1 MIQNLQIK
9 RREKLKLK
17 MEQSNNLSEFS
28 LIFKYALKD
37 LSRNYKKLSSIIVT
51 LFISLFILSA
61 IFTIEDSLKK
71 ELNDNAKALLG
82 GDLEIDYNRNQGNL
96 RLVDRVK
103 EFSTISQMIEFSTMV
118 STTNREKNKSLF
130 TRIKTVDTKYPLYG
144 TVEYEP
150 VGAFDRMHNEANT
163 VLINQSLS
171 KNLNL
176 KINDQ
181 VNVQDQLFTV
191 IGIVKSVPDVS
202 GFVAFGDWA
211 LAGEQTLEILKLN
224 GIGSFLNYEY
234 KVKFN
239 ENDDPK
245 KIKQR
250 IESIFK
256 EDQKVKLRYPE
267 NSASGL
273 KRIINNF
280 SQFLSLV
287 SISAMLIAGIGIA
300 NTLLS
305 FINQNNM
312 SIAVRK
318 AVGFYS
324 GNIKTLY
331 YLQLLILL
339 FVITALAY
347 GFSFLIV
354 PIVDQYLSDG
364 LGLNIL
370 PLFSFVNFVK
380 IFLVGLLVLVIFSI
394 PTINSIDQ
402 IKASNL
408 FRNVFQNLEFYY
420 TKKSIAFS
428 LILLSIL
435 VLIFSLGSENPTY
448 SLGYFAAFF
457 LCLGVFFLLSKLI
470 IFFLKKYKST
480 QIISLKVSIKNITQS
495 KSITPITVM
504 SLGLGVTLLLTLA
517 LVGTNFKRE
526 IAKSIPDIAPDYFFV
541 GIQKGERDIFETN
554 IFNMDPKAKI
564 EVVPMVSSGIIKING
579 VNPNTYIKS
588 DNDSYWVIGSDR
600 RSSWVDEV
608 PKDNPLTDGEWWD
621 LTKPNKLQ
629 ISLDAKVARDFK
641 INLGDVFTLNIY
653 GREIEGNIVN
663 FREVNYRDLSINFAM
678 LFNPQFANNI
688 PHEYLATAK
697 FDNIEKFNEISMLET
712 LPSLSMI
719 KIADYLNKVTSVL
732 NKVFIAVTLIS
743 AITIVIGLIVI
754 SSAIMVQGKVK
765 EFQNLVFK
773 ILGFSKKD
781 IILSSII
788 EFIIIFKSV
797 ILIAIFFAVIAS
809 KFIMENIFELIWKF
823 DFDVLIKLS
832 FSIGF
837 VTLILIMLT
846 NLKYLNPK
854 VYPIIRNQ

>member
-1 MIQNLQIK
+1 M
-9 RREKLKLK
+9 EKL
-17 MEQSNNLSEFS
+17 NNPSEIN

-37 LSRNYKKLSSIIVT
+37 LSRNYKKLSSIIIT

-82 GDLEIDYNRNQGNL
+82 GDLEIDYNRNEGNL
-96 RLVDRVK
+96 KLVNQVK
-103 EFSTISQMIEFSTMV
+103 EFATICQMIEFSTMV
-118 STTNREKNKSLF
+118 STIDRDKNKSLF

-144 TVEYEP
+144 EVDYEP
-150 VGAFDRMHNEANT
+150 AGAFDRMHNEPNT
-163 VLINQSLS
+163 LLINESLS

-176 KINDQ
+176 KIDDKIK
-181 VNVQDQLFTV
+181 VQNQLFTI

-211 LAGEQTLEILKLN
+211 LAGDQTLEILKLN

-239 ENDDPK
+239 EADDAAKIEK
-245 KIKQR
+245 KI
-250 IESIFK
+250 ENIFK
-256 EDQKVKLRYPE
+256 DDQKVKLRYPE

-339 FVITALAY
+339 LVITTLAY
-347 GFSFLIV
+347 GSSFLIV

-364 LGLNIL
+364 LGLNVS
-370 PLFSFVNFVK
+370 PVFSFFNFIK

-394 PTINSIDQ
+394 PTISSIDQ
-402 IKASNL
+402 VRASNL

-420 TKKSIAFS
+420 SKKSTALS

-435 VLIFSLGSENPTY
+435 VLLFSFGSERPIY
-448 SLGYFAAFF
+448 SIGYFAAFF
-457 LCLGVFFLLSKLI
+457 VCLIVFFLLSKI
-470 IFFLKKYKST
+470 IIYFLKKFKST
-480 QIISLKVSIKNITQS
+480 SNISLKVSIKNITQT
-495 KSITPITVM
+495 KSITPITIM

-517 LVGTNFKRE
+517 LVGTNFQRE

-541 GIQKGERDIFETN
+541 GIQKGEKEIFEKN
-554 IFNMDPKAKI
+554 ILNMDSNAKI

-579 VNPNTYIKS
+579 VNPNTYIKP

-600 RSSWVDEV
+600 RSSWVEDV
-608 PKDNPLTDGEWWD
+608 PEDNPITEGEWWD
-621 LTKPNKLQ
+621 LTKPDQLQ
-629 ISLDAKVARDFK
+629 ISLDAEVAK
-641 INLGDVFTLNIY
+641 NLNINLGDVFTLNIY
-653 GREIEGNIVN
+653 GREIDGEIVN
-663 FREVNYRDLSINFAM
+663 FRAVDYRDLSINFAM

-697 FDNIEKFNEISMLET
+697 FETIEKFDETSMLDV

-719 KIADYLNKVTSVL
+719 KIADYLSKVTDVL

-743 AITIVIGLIVI
+743 AVTIIIGLIVI

-765 EFQNLVFK
+765 EYQNLVFK
-773 ILGFSKKD
+773 ILGFSKKEV
-781 IILSSII
+781 ILSSLI

-797 ILIAIFFAVIAS
+797 ILIAILFAVIAS
-809 KFIMENIFELIWKF
+809 KFIMENIFELVWAF
-823 DFDVLIKLS
+823 DLKVLIYLG
-832 FSIGF
+832 FSIGS
-837 VTLILIMLT
+837 VTLFLIMLT

-854 VYPIIRNQ
+854 VYPLIRNQ

>member
-1 MIQNLQIK
+1 M
-9 RREKLKLK
+9 EKL
-17 MEQSNNLSEFS
+17 NNLSELN

-37 LSRNYKKLSSIIVT
+37 LSRNYKKLSSIIIT

-82 GDLEIDYNRNQGNL
+82 GDLEIDYNRNEGNL
-96 RLVDRVK
+96 ELVDQVRA
-103 EFSTISQMIEFSTMV
+103 FATISQMIEFSTMV
-118 STTNREKNKSLF
+118 STIDREKNKSLF

-144 TVEYEP
+144 AVDYEP
-150 VGAFDRMHNEANT
+150 AGAFDRIHNEPNT
-163 VLINQSLS
+163 LLINESLS
-171 KNLNL
+171 KTLNL
-176 KINDQ
+176 KINEKIK
-181 VNVQDQLFTV
+181 VQNQLFTI

-211 LAGEQTLEILKLN
+211 LAGDQTLEILKLN

-239 ENDDPK
+239 ETDDAK
-245 KIKQR
+245 KIEKK
-250 IESIFK
+250 IENIFK
-256 EDQKVKLRYPE
+256 DDQKVKLRYPE

-339 FVITALAY
+339 LVITTFAY
-347 GFSFLIV
+347 SSSFLIV

-364 LGLNIL
+364 LGLNVS
-370 PLFSFVNFVK
+370 PVFSIINFVK
-380 IFLVGLLVLVIFSI
+380 IFLVGLLVLIIFSI
-394 PTINSIDQ
+394 PTISSIDQ
-402 IKASNL
+402 VKASNL
-408 FRNVFQNLEFYY
+408 FRNVFQSLEFYY
-420 TKKSIAFS
+420 SKKSTVLS

-435 VLIFSLGSENPTY
+435 VLLFSFGSERPIY
-448 SLGYFAAFF
+448 SLGYFVAFF
-457 LCLGVFFLLSKLI
+457 VCLIVFFLLSKI
-470 IFFLKKYKST
+470 IIYFLKKFKST
-480 QIISLKVSIKNITQS
+480 SNISLKVSIKNITQT
-495 KSITPITVM
+495 KSITPITIM

-517 LVGTNFKRE
+517 LVGTNFQRE

-541 GIQKGERDIFETN
+541 GIQKGEKEIFEKK
-554 IFNMDPKAKI
+554 ILNMDSNAKI

-579 VNPNTYIKS
+579 VNPNTYIKP

-608 PKDNPLTDGEWWD
+608 PEDNPVTDGKWWD
-621 LTKPNKLQ
+621 LTKPNQLQ
-629 ISLDAKVARDFK
+629 ISLDAKVAKDLN

-653 GREIEGNIVN
+653 GREIDGEIVN
-663 FREVNYRDLSINFAM
+663 FRSVDYRDLSINFAM

-688 PHEYLATAK
+688 PHEYLATTK
-697 FDNIEKFNEISMLET
+697 FETIEKFDETSMLEV

-719 KIADYLNKVTSVL
+719 KIADYLNKVTDVL

-743 AITIVIGLIVI
+743 AVTIIIGLIVI

-765 EFQNLVFK
+765 EYQNLVFK
-773 ILGFSKKD
+773 IIGFSKKE
-781 IILSSII
+781 IILSSLI

-797 ILIAIFFAVIAS
+797 ILIAIFFAVVAS
-809 KFIMENIFELIWKF
+809 KFIMENIFELLWAF
-823 DFDVLIKLS
+823 DFKILFNLGL
-832 FSIGF
+832 SIGL
-837 VTLILIMLT
+837 VTLALIMFT
-846 NLKYLNPK
+846 NLKYLRPK
-854 VYPIIRNQ
+854 VYPLIRNQ

>member
-1 MIQNLQIK
+1 M
-9 RREKLKLK
+9 EK
-17 MEQSNNLSEFS
+17 SNNPSELNLVFR
-28 LIFKYALKD
+28 YALKD
-37 LSRNYKKLSSIIVT
+37 ISRNYKKLSSIIIT

-82 GDLEIDYNRNQGNL
+82 GDLEIDYNRNEGNL
-96 RLVDRVK
+96 DLVNKVK
-103 EFSTISQMIEFSTMV
+103 EFATISQMIEFSTMV
-118 STTNREKNKSLF
+118 STTDREKNKSLF

-144 TVEYEP
+144 EVDYEP
-150 VGAFDRMHNEANT
+150 AGAFDRMHNEPNT
-163 VLINQSLS
+163 LLINESLS

-176 KINDQ
+176 KINDKIK
-181 VNVQDQLFTV
+181 VQNQLFTI

-211 LAGEQTLEILKLN
+211 LAGDQTLKILKLN

-239 ENDDPK
+239 ETDDARK
-245 KIKQR
+245 LEKR
-250 IESIFK
+250 IENIFK
-256 EDQKVKLRYPE
+256 DDQKVQLRYPE

-339 FVITALAY
+339 LVITTFAY
-347 GFSFLIV
+347 GSSFLIV

-364 LGLNIL
+364 LGLNVS
-370 PLFSFVNFVK
+370 PVFSIINFVK
-380 IFLVGLLVLVIFSI
+380 IFLVGLLVLIIFSI
-394 PTINSIDQ
+394 PTISSIDQ
-402 IKASNL
+402 VKASNL

-420 TKKSIAFS
+420 SKKSIALS

-435 VLIFSLGSENPTY
+435 VLLFSFGSERPIY
-448 SLGYFAAFF
+448 SFGYFVAFF
-457 LCLGVFFLLSKLI
+457 VCLIVFFLLSKI
-470 IFFLKKYKST
+470 IIYFLKKFKST
-480 QIISLKVSIKNITQS
+480 SNISLKVSIKNITQT
-495 KSITPITVM
+495 KSITPITIM

-517 LVGTNFKRE
+517 LVGTNFQRE

-541 GIQKGERDIFETN
+541 GIQKGEKEIFEKN
-554 IFNMDPKAKI
+554 ILNMDTNAKI

-579 VNPNTYIKS
+579 VNPTTYIQP
-588 DNDSYWVIGSDR
+588 DNDSFWVIESDR
-600 RSSWVDEV
+600 RSSWTDEV
-608 PKDNPLTDGEWWD
+608 PEDNPITEGKWWD
-621 LTKPNKLQ
+621 LTKPNQLQ
-629 ISLDAKVARDFK
+629 ISLDAEVAK
-641 INLGDVFTLNIY
+641 NLNIKLGDVFTLNIY
-653 GREIEGNIVN
+653 GREIDGEIVN
-663 FREVNYRDLSINFAM
+663 FRAVDYRDLNINFAM

-697 FDNIEKFNEISMLET
+697 FETIEKFDETSMLEV

-719 KIADYLNKVTSVL
+719 KIADYLNKVTDVL

-743 AITIVIGLIVI
+743 AVTIIIGLIVI

-765 EFQNLVFK
+765 EYQNLVFK
-773 ILGFSKKD
+773 ILGFSKKEV
-781 IILSSII
+781 IFSSLI
-788 EFIIIFKSV
+788 EFLIIFNSV
-797 ILIAIFFAVIAS
+797 ILIATFFAVIAS
-809 KFIMENIFELIWKF
+809 KFIMENIFELVWAF
-823 DFDVLIKLS
+823 DFKVLFNLG
-832 FSIGF
+832 FSIGL
-837 VTLILIMLT
+837 VTLALIMIT
-846 NLKYLNPK
+846 NLKYLAPK
-854 VYPIIRNQ
+854 VYPLIRNQ

>member
-1 MIQNLQIK
+1 M
-9 RREKLKLK
+9 EKL
-17 MEQSNNLSEFS
+17 NNPSELN
-28 LIFKYALKD
+28 LIFRYALKD

-82 GDLEIDYNRNQGNL
+82 GDLEIDYNRNKGNL
-96 RLVDRVK
+96 ELVDKVK
-103 EFSTISQMIEFSTMV
+103 EFATISQMIEFSTMV

-130 TRIKTVDTKYPLYG
+130 TRIKTVDNKYPLYG
-144 TVEYEP
+144 DVNYEP
-150 VGAFDRMHNEANT
+150 AGAFDRMHNEPNT
-163 VLINQSLS
+163 LLINESLS

-176 KINDQ
+176 KINEKIK
-181 VNVQDQLFTV
+181 VQNQLFTI

-234 KVKFN
+234 KVKF
-239 ENDDPK
+239 DPTADADKLEK
-245 KIKQR
+245 KI
-250 IESIFK
+250 ENIFK
-256 EDQKVKLRYPE
+256 DDQKVKLRYPE

-339 FVITALAY
+339 LVITTFAY
-347 GFSFLIV
+347 GSSFLIV

-364 LGLNIL
+364 LGLNVS
-370 PLFSFVNFVK
+370 PVFSVFNFIK

-394 PTINSIDQ
+394 PTISSIDQ
-402 IKASNL
+402 VKASNL

-420 TKKSIAFS
+420 SKKSITLS

-435 VLIFSLGSENPTY
+435 VLLFSFGSERPIY
-448 SLGYFAAFF
+448 SLGYFVAFF
-457 LCLGVFFLLSKLI
+457 VCLIVFFLLSKI
-470 IFFLKKYKST
+470 IIYFLKKFKST
-480 QIISLKVSIKNITQS
+480 SNISLKVSIKNITQT
-495 KSITPITVM
+495 KSITPITIM

-517 LVGTNFKRE
+517 LVGTNFQRE

-541 GIQKGERDIFETN
+541 GIQKGEKKIFEEN
-554 IFNMDPKAKI
+554 ILKMDANAKI

-579 VNPNTYIKS
+579 VNPNTYIKP

-600 RSSWVDEV
+600 RSSWVDDIPE
-608 PKDNPLTDGEWWD
+608 DNPLTEGVWWD
-621 LTKPNKLQ
+621 LTKPDKLQ
-629 ISLDAKVARDFK
+629 ISLDAEVAK
-641 INLGDVFTLNIY
+641 NLNIKLGDVFALNIY
-653 GREIEGNIVN
+653 GREIDGEIVN
-663 FREVNYRDLSINFAM
+663 FRAVDYRDLSINFAM

-697 FDNIEKFNEISMLET
+697 FEMIEKFDETSMLEV

-719 KIADYLNKVTSVL
+719 KITDYLNKVTDVL

-743 AITIVIGLIVI
+743 AVTIIIGLIVI

-765 EFQNLVFK
+765 EYQNLVFK
-773 ILGFSKKD
+773 ILGFSKKEV
-781 IILSSII
+781 ILSSLI
-788 EFIIIFKSV
+788 EFVIIFKSV
-797 ILIAIFFAVIAS
+797 ILIAIIFAVIAS
-809 KFIMENIFELIWKF
+809 KFIMENVFELVWAF
-823 DFDVLIKLS
+823 DFKVLIYLS
-832 FSIGF
+832 LSIGT
-837 VTLILIMLT
+837 VTLFLIMLT

-854 VYPIIRNQ
+854 VYPLIRNQ

>member
-1 MIQNLQIK
+1 M
-9 RREKLKLK
+9 EKLD
-17 MEQSNNLSEFS
+17 NPSELN

-37 LSRNYKKLSSIIVT
+37 LSRNFKKLFSIILT

-61 IFTIEDSLKK
+61 IFTTEDSLKK
-71 ELNDNAKALLG
+71 ELNDNAKSLLG
-82 GDLEIDYNRNQGNL
+82 GDLEIDYNRNEGNIE
-96 RLVDRVK
+96 LVNKVK
-103 EFSTISQMIEFSTMV
+103 EFATISQMIEFSTMV
-118 STTNREKNKSLF
+118 STVNREKNKSLF

-144 TVEYEP
+144 EIDYEP
-150 VGAFDRMHNEANT
+150 AGAFNRMHNESNT
-163 VLINQSLS
+163 LLINESLS

-176 KINDQ
+176 KINDKIK
-181 VNVQDQLFTV
+181 VQNKFFTV

-211 LAGEQTLEILKLN
+211 LAGDQTLEILKLN

-234 KVKFN
+234 KVKFKQ
-239 ENDDPK
+239 NDDVNKLEK
-245 KIKQR
+245 KIEK
-250 IESIFK
+250 IF
-256 EDQKVKLRYPE
+256 ENDQKVKLRYPE

-318 AVGFYS
+318 ALGFHS
-324 GNIKTLY
+324 KNIKTLF

-339 FVITALAY
+339 FVITIFAY
-347 GFSFLIV
+347 GSSFLIIPV
-354 PIVDQYLSDG
+354 VDQYLSDG
-364 LGLNIL
+364 LGLNIS
-370 PLFSFVNFVK
+370 PVFSIINFIK
-380 IFLVGLLVLVIFSI
+380 IFLVGLLVLIIFSI
-394 PTINSIDQ
+394 PTLNSINQ
-402 IKASNL
+402 VKASNL

-420 TKKSIAFS
+420 SKKSAALS
-428 LILLSIL
+428 LMLLSIL
-435 VLIFSLGSENPTY
+435 VLIFSLGSERPIY
-448 SLGYFAAFF
+448 SLGYFVAFF
-457 LCLGVFFLLSKLI
+457 ICLIVFFLLSKI
-470 IFFLKKYKST
+470 IIYFLKKFKST
-480 QIISLKVSIKNITQS
+480 TNISLKVSIKNITQT
-495 KSITPITVM
+495 KSITPITIM

-517 LVGTNFKRE
+517 LVGTNFQRE

-541 GIQKGERDIFETN
+541 GIQKGEKKLFEEN
-554 IFNMDPKAKI
+554 LLNMDSKAKI
-564 EVVPMVSSGIIKING
+564 EIVPMVSSGIIKING
-579 VNPNTYIKS
+579 VNPNTYIKP

-608 PKDNPLTDGEWWD
+608 PEDNPLTDGKWWD
-621 LTKPNKLQ
+621 LTKPDQLQ
-629 ISLDAKVARDFK
+629 ISLDAKVAKDLN

-653 GREIEGNIVN
+653 GREIDGKIVN
-663 FREVNYRDLSINFAM
+663 FRFVDYRDLSINFAM

-697 FDNIEKFNEISMLET
+697 FKSLDKFDESSMLEI

-719 KIADYLNKVTSVL
+719 KIADYLNKVTEVL

-743 AITIVIGLIVI
+743 AVTIIIGLIVI
-754 SSAIMVQGKVK
+754 SSAIIVQGKIK

-781 IILSSII
+781 IIFSSII
-788 EFIIIFKSV
+788 EFLIIFKSV

-809 KFIMENIFELIWKF
+809 KFIMENIFELVWQF
-823 DFDVLIKLS
+823 DFGVLIKL
-832 FSIGF
+832 GF
-837 VTLILIMLT
+837 TVGLVTLFLIMIT

-854 VYPIIRNQ
+854 AYPLIRNQ